1 VKRVSPLSIV
11 KAQKNGTKKVA
22 VAAAAAAAATH
33 GAIQKDGA
41 PGRKETK
48 KGKK

>member
-1 VKRVSPLSIV
+1 VSPPLSIV

-22 VAAAAAAAATH
+22 ATAAAATH